1 MTNKLLEGGSM
12 PNVGPIH
19 IDEINPTLDA
29 LEKDLGIDLKNNV
42 LGSVGKKEFSGDID
56 VAIQVAPEDIPEL
69 IKKLEAS
76 SLIKALQKTSIIM
89 TSVDIIGFDPKKQSD
104 DPKHGERTGTVQV
117 DFMPGDP
124 GWMKTYYHSP
134 SADESKYKGVF
145 RNIMIATICAIYQR
159 DASEEKIDD
168 GRPVEVE
175 RWMWAPDKGLV
186 RIKRVPKPKAKGD
199 GYTKANLN
207 TVIGNP
213 IQTAPEIAK
222 ALGLDGPEDLN
233 SYESLKAAIEKNYAP
248 EMVEKIL
255 DSFAD
260 NKQVQ
265 DIGVPDDLVKQESL
279 ADVQLERIKSL
290 SGSLLNSTRMI
301 C

>member
-1 MTNKLLEGGSM
+1 M
-12 PNVGPIH
+12 
-19 IDEINPTLDA
+19 
-29 LEKDLGIDLKNNV
+29 
-42 LGSVGKKEFSGDID
+42 
-56 VAIQVAPEDIPEL
+56 IQST
-69 IKKLEAS
+69 AS
-76 SLIKALQKTSIIM
+76 AQA
-89 TSVDIIGFDPKKQSD
+89 F
-104 DPKHGERTGTVQV
+104 VQV

-134 SADESKYKGVF
+134 SAETESKYKGVF

-186 RIKRVPKPKAKGD
+186 RIKRVPKPKAKGN

>member
-89 TSVDIIGFDPKKQSD
+89 TSVDIIGFDPNKQSD

-233 SYESLKAAIEKNYAP
+233 SYESLKAAMEKNYAP